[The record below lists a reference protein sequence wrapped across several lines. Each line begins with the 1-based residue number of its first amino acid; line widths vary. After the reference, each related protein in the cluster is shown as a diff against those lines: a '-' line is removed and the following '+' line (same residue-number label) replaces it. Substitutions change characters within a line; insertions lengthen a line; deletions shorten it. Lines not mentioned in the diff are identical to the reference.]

1 MRARVLCAVFS
12 VTAVL
17 AVLIAPP
24 AAQAEPD
31 VPGGSATVRCSSPPD
46 TDGAT
51 PENRDRFVD
60 LWSARFA
67 DNGWRKAYVERK
79 TVPADILAEGFHSLP
94 EPSQLWLSAC
104 LLEDILATAA
114 ETPTA
119 RERETLLTGVAL
131 VVFGKQTTEDLR
143 EELNEPAPPPPAD
156 LPPVERDLTGEA
168 LDATAEDLAE
178 APSLTSARQP
188 RSSAAAPTPR
198 TSSNITAGAPGAFLD
213 ELTAVPAVPLVVDAV
228 DALLQEVAKVEQT
241 LFTLPVV
248 NLLAPLFY
256 RICAESST
264 MELSCSVSVPVGV
277 PVPADVTGDN
287 IPDVLAQLNPMT
299 NLVDVGARFW
309 VQRMNT
315 KGDLPAHVF
324 AVYDTPV
331 VKKRVAVGIDGR
343 ASTLG
348 WNSTARLTLKNIV
361 KAITGDIEVAANVF
375 TNHPGATEAITFG
388 VKSLAGGSTGIPASE
403 QDPLTG
409 SIQMSPFPMDLDVG
423 ARMIHGSG
431 RSQDTITVSTPTPT
445 KVDAVI
451 DQAVDSGTTDSNRR
465 FTATVDELPTDV
477 RIDLVR
483 QGTRQ
488 NATYRASDEIGFV
501 QATDTTTPDTSK
513 PDEVDNAVYQVH
525 GVPEEVGIDFN
536 GNLITYDAS
545 DTIDKVYAGVERMG
559 GDTITAEVRDVPDH
573 AEVLFDGKNA
583 VLDWDA
589 SAATTSATAAA
600 HLTAETLDMDADR
613 DFDAGLTIT
622 SIPAKWNASW
632 GDGNVLFE
640 APEAGIGSITANVT
654 NHEEFQTLPGDHLTG
669 RYDEASGD
677 LDASLRISNLRR
689 AAFTKLPDTGNGG
702 GFEAGLDMGDKGAFS
717 FAGEIHTAEGDL
729 EATGAF
735 SNLPSEITL
744 RSEGGHIT
752 YTGSTNPDLTL
763 SVAAGRKAALDA
775 TPEPPPVHGVSVR
788 DGAAGA
794 DKAIRAKLHLTGLPT
809 GLDLNSTTGIYT
821 VTGYHP
827 TIDQLVV
834 DAVLTALV
842 PKPISLQLQQ
852 GVPTDEPVD
861 FTFGPMRTGTAPD
874 GSRTIGLDYVTSQ
887 PLGTL
892 LANARYDDTDEAQ
905 LSISEIPETIEVDA
919 SFGADTKTI
928 NVGMIRGI
936 DDITASY
943 KHVGDADYAASVHLH
958 DVPKTVDITIGK
970 ESASSGGTTVDAP
983 VFTMTADSEGLD
995 IDAFAAARIADPV
1008 DASAAVT
1015 LTVTNLGK
1023 TVTADLVDTR
1033 LHITS
1038 TPATDAF
1045 ALEAAGRVQ
1054 KTISLDWDGGVFQNT
1069 GSLSADL
1076 KIKSV
1081 TLGLTD
1087 FSDVNLR
1094 LGFTTGLDG
1103 TFGSFTFGQD
1113 TDLTID
1119 LQDQF
1124 SVYIDWPD
1132 PLGSD
1137 TIPIVNIPHATIP
1150 FGNVAP
1156 RWHINQNV
1164 QARAFHFP
1172 IFHFGIADCG
1182 LSFDVRPAPGYTTPG
1197 NTFTLGQPTGDGT
1210 NTPAW
1215 LITPDI
1221 NLLGFSLPD
1230 FGLDII
1236 AYFLS
1241 PYGNNIHPYPEC
1253 QWLV

>member
-1 MRARVLCAVFS
+1 MLCAALS
-12 VTAVL
+12 ATAMLTVL
-17 AVLIAPP
+17 VGPTSAS
-24 AAQAEPD
+24 AEPGD
-31 VPGGSATVRCSSPPD
+31 PGSSSTVRCASPPA

-51 PENRDRFVD
+51 AENRDRFVD
-60 LWSARFA
+60 LWSARFR
-67 DNGWRKAYVERK
+67 DNAWRKDYVALK
-79 TVPADILAEGFHSLP
+79 AVPPGILAEGFHALP
-94 EPSQLWLSAC
+94 QPTQLWLSAC
-104 LLEDILATAA
+104 LLEDILASSN

-119 RERETLLTGVAL
+119 QERETYLAGVAM
-131 VVFGKQTTEDLR
+131 VVFGKESTEELR
-143 EELNEPAPPPPAD
+143 EELNEPAPPAPDD
-156 LPPVERDLTGEA
+156 LPPVKRDLTGQA
-168 LDATAEDLAE
+168 LDEVAGDLAE
-178 APSLTSARQP
+178 EPSLTSAKHP
-188 RSSAAAPTPR
+188 RASVAAPTTR
-198 TSSNITAGAPGAFLD
+198 TTGNITAGAPGAFLD
-213 ELTAVPAVPLVVDAV
+213 ELTALPAVPLVLDAL
-228 DALLQEVAKVEQT
+228 DALLQEVSKVQDT

-248 NLLAPLFY
+248 NLLSPLFY
-256 RICAESST
+256 KICAESPT
-264 MELSCSVSVPVGV
+264 MELACSVSVPIGV
-277 PVPADVTGDN
+277 PVPADVTGDKL
-287 IPDVLAQLNPMT
+287 PDVLAQLNPMT

-309 VQRMNT
+309 VQRLNT
-315 KGDLPAHVF
+315 TGGPLPAHVF

-343 ASTLG
+343 GSTLG

-361 KAITGDIEVAANVF
+361 KALAGDIEVAANVS
-375 TNHPGATEAITFG
+375 TNHPGSTQAITFG
-388 VKSLAGGSTGIPASE
+388 VKSLVAGAAGVPAKE

-409 SIQMSPFPMDLDVG
+409 SVQMSPFPTTLDIG
-423 ARMIHGSG
+423 ARMTHGST

-465 FTATVDELPTDV
+465 FTATVDKLPTDV

-483 QGTRQ
+483 EGTRQ
-488 NATYRASDEIGFV
+488 DITYRAADEIGFV

-513 PDEVDNAVYQVH
+513 PAEVDHAVYQVH
-525 GVPEEVGIDFN
+525 GVPKEVGVALD
-536 GNLITYDAS
+536 GNLVTYDAS

-559 GDTITAEVRDVPDH
+559 GDTITAEVVDIPDH

-583 VLDWDA
+583 ILDWDA
-589 SAATTSATAAA
+589 SAPITSATAVA
-600 HLTAETLDMDADR
+600 HLTGETLDMDR
-613 DFDAGLTIT
+613 DFDAGLTIA

-632 GDGNVLFE
+632 ADGNVLFE
-640 APEAGIGSITANVT
+640 APEGGIGSITAHVT
-654 NHEEFQTLPGDHLTG
+654 NHEDYQTLPGDHLSG
-669 RYDEASGD
+669 YYDEASGN

-689 AAFTKLPDTGNGG
+689 AAFTRLPDTGNGG

-717 FAGEIHTAEGDL
+717 FAGEVHTADGDL
-729 EATGAF
+729 EATGGF

-744 RSEGGHIT
+744 RSEGGHVT

-763 SVAAGRKAALDA
+763 SVAAGKKAALDA
-775 TPEPPPVHGVSVR
+775 TPQPPQVHGVAVR

-794 DKAIRAKLHLTGLPT
+794 DKAVRAKLYLTGLPT
-809 GLDLNSTTGIYT
+809 GLDLDSTTGIYT

-827 TIDQLVV
+827 TIDTLVV
-834 DAVLTALV
+834 DAVLTALA

-852 GVPTDEPVD
+852 GVPTATPVD
-861 FTFGPMRTGTAPD
+861 FTFGPMRTRTEPD
-874 GSRTIGLDYVTSQ
+874 GTRTIGLDYVTSQ
-887 PLGTL
+887 PLGALT
-892 LANARYDDTDEAQ
+892 ANARYDNTDEAQ
-905 LSISEIPETIEVDA
+905 LSISAIPETIGVDA
-919 SFGADTKTI
+919 SFGADTKKV
-928 NVGMIRGI
+928 NVAMSRGI

-943 KHVGDADYAASVHLH
+943 KHVGDADFAASVHLH
-958 DVPKTVDITIGK
+958 DVPKTVDITLGK
-970 ESASSGGTTVDAP
+970 ESTAGGGTTVDAP
-983 VFTMTADSEGLD
+983 VFTMIAENEGLD

-1023 TVTADLVDTR
+1023 KVTADLVGAR

-1038 TPATDAF
+1038 TPATAAF

-1076 KIKSV
+1076 KIKRV

-1103 TFGSFTFGQD
+1103 TYGSFTFGQD
-1113 TDLTID
+1113 SDLTID
-1119 LQDQF
+1119 LEDQF
-1124 SVYIDWPD
+1124 SVFIDWPD

-1137 TIPIVNIPHATIP
+1137 TIPIVTIPHATIP

-1156 RWHINQNV
+1156 RWHINENV

-1197 NTFTLGQPTGDGT
+1197 NTFTLTPPAGDGT

-1221 NLLGFSLPD
+1221 NLLGLSLPS

-1241 PYGNNIHPYPEC
+1241 PYGNHIHPYPEC

>member
-1 MRARVLCAVFS
+1 MLCAALS
-12 VTAVL
+12 ATAMLTVL
-17 AVLIAPP
+17 VGPTSAS
-24 AAQAEPD
+24 AEPGD
-31 VPGGSATVRCSSPPD
+31 PGSSSTVRCASPPA

-51 PENRDRFVD
+51 AENRDRFVD
-60 LWSARFA
+60 LWSARFRNNA
-67 DNGWRKAYVERK
+67 WRKDYVALK
-79 TVPADILAEGFHSLP
+79 AVPPGILAEGFHALP
-94 EPSQLWLSAC
+94 QPTQLWLSAC
-104 LLEDILATAA
+104 LLEEILASSN
-114 ETPTA
+114 EIPTA
-119 RERETLLTGVAL
+119 QERETYLAGVAM
-131 VVFGKQTTEDLR
+131 VVFGKESTEELR
-143 EELNEPAPPPPAD
+143 EELNEPAPPAPDD
-156 LPPVERDLTGEA
+156 LPPVKRDLTGQA
-168 LDATAEDLAE
+168 LDEVAGDLAE
-178 APSLTSARQP
+178 EPSLTSAKHP
-188 RSSAAAPTPR
+188 RASVAAPTTR
-198 TSSNITAGAPGAFLD
+198 TTGNITAGAPGAFLD
-213 ELTAVPAVPLVVDAV
+213 ELTALPAVPLVLDAL
-228 DALLQEVAKVEQT
+228 DALLQEVSKVQDT

-248 NLLAPLFY
+248 NLLSPLFY
-256 RICAESST
+256 KICAESPT
-264 MELSCSVSVPVGV
+264 MELACSVSVPIGV
-277 PVPADVTGDN
+277 PVPADVTGDKL
-287 IPDVLAQLNPMT
+287 PDVLAQLNPMT

-309 VQRMNT
+309 VQRLNT
-315 KGDLPAHVF
+315 TGGPLPAHVF

-343 ASTLG
+343 GSTLG

-361 KAITGDIEVAANVF
+361 KALAGDIEVAANVS
-375 TNHPGATEAITFG
+375 TNHPGSTQAITFG
-388 VKSLAGGSTGIPASE
+388 VKSLVAGAAGVPAKE

-409 SIQMSPFPMDLDVG
+409 SVQMSPFPTTLDVG
-423 ARMIHGSG
+423 ARLTHGNT

-465 FTATVDELPTDV
+465 FTATVDKLPTDV

-483 QGTRQ
+483 EGTRQ
-488 NATYRASDEIGFV
+488 DITYRAADEIGFV

-513 PDEVDNAVYQVH
+513 PAEVDHAVYQVH
-525 GVPEEVGIDFN
+525 GVPKEVGVALD
-536 GNLITYDAS
+536 GNLVTYDAS

-559 GDTITAEVRDVPDH
+559 GDTITAEVVDIPDH

-583 VLDWDA
+583 ILDWDA
-589 SAATTSATAAA
+589 SAPITSATAVA
-600 HLTAETLDMDADR
+600 HLTGETLDMDR
-613 DFDAGLTIT
+613 DFDAGLTIA

-632 GDGNVLFE
+632 ADGNVLFE
-640 APEAGIGSITANVT
+640 APEGGIGSITAHVT
-654 NHEEFQTLPGDHLTG
+654 NHEDYQTLPGDHLSG
-669 RYDEASGD
+669 YYDEASGN

-689 AAFTKLPDTGNGG
+689 AAFTRLPDTGNGG

-717 FAGEIHTAEGDL
+717 FAGEVHTADGDL
-729 EATGAF
+729 EATGGF

-744 RSEGGHIT
+744 RSEGGHVT

-763 SVAAGRKAALDA
+763 SVAAGKKAALDA
-775 TPEPPPVHGVSVR
+775 TPQPPQVHGVAVR

-794 DKAIRAKLHLTGLPT
+794 DKAVRAKLYLTGLPT
-809 GLDLNSTTGIYT
+809 GLDLDSTTGIYT

-827 TIDQLVV
+827 TIDTLVV
-834 DAVLTALV
+834 DAVLTALA

-852 GVPTDEPVD
+852 GVPTATPVD
-861 FTFGPMRTGTAPD
+861 FTFGPMRTRTEPD
-874 GSRTIGLDYVTSQ
+874 GTRTIGLDYVTSQ
-887 PLGTL
+887 PLGALT
-892 LANARYDDTDEAQ
+892 ANARYDNTDEAQ
-905 LSISEIPETIEVDA
+905 LSISAIPETIGVDA
-919 SFGADTKTI
+919 SFGADTKKV
-928 NVGMIRGI
+928 NVAMSRGI

-943 KHVGDADYAASVHLH
+943 KHVGDADFAASVHLH
-958 DVPKTVDITIGK
+958 DVPKTVDITLGK
-970 ESASSGGTTVDAP
+970 ESTAGGGTTVDAP
-983 VFTMTADSEGLD
+983 VFTMIAENEGLD

-1023 TVTADLVDTR
+1023 KVTADLVGAR

-1038 TPATDAF
+1038 TPATAAF

-1076 KIKSV
+1076 KIKRV

-1103 TFGSFTFGQD
+1103 TYGSFTFGQD
-1113 TDLTID
+1113 SDLTID
-1119 LQDQF
+1119 LEDQF
-1124 SVYIDWPD
+1124 SVFIDWPD

-1137 TIPIVNIPHATIP
+1137 TIPIVTIPHATIP

-1156 RWHINQNV
+1156 RWHINENV

-1197 NTFTLGQPTGDGT
+1197 NTFTLTPPAGDGT

-1221 NLLGFSLPD
+1221 NLLGLSLPS

-1241 PYGNNIHPYPEC
+1241 PYGNHIHPYPEC